1 MSEKI
6 LEVKDLH
13 FYYGEIHALKGISLD
28 VNDREIVT
36 LIGANGAGKT
46 TTLRSISGLLG
57 HIASGEIRFM
67 GERIDNLKGYAIAAK
82 GVAQCLEGRHVFA
95 NLTVKENLQME
106 VLIVGNTNPHFRT
119 LDEAGAAIA
128 RFIDNYNKDWLI

>member
-1 MSEKI
+1 MSDKV

-28 VNDREIVT
+28 VSDGEIVT

-57 HIASGEIRFM
+57 HIASGEVRFM
-67 GERIDNLKGYAIAAK
+67 GERIDNQKGYAIAAK
-82 GVAQCLEGRHVFA
+82 GLAQCLEGRHVFS
-95 NLTVKENLQME
+95 NLTVKENLQMGCYP
-106 VLIVGNTNPHFRT
+106 VCWSVRISVP
-119 LDEAGAAIA
+119 APCPAASSRCWRLA
-128 RFIDNYNKDWLI
+128 AH